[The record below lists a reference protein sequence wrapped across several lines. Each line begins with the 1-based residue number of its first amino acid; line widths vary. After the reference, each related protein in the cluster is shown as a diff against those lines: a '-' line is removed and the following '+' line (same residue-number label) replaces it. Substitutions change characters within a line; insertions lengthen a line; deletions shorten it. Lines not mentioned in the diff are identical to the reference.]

1 MQGSSG
7 DADIENVFVN
17 TAWEG
22 EGGMNKESSI
32 ETYTSPCVKQI
43 ASGNLL
49 YDAGSSNLVLC
60 DSLEEWDRVGGEREE
75 T

>member
-1 MQGSSG
+1 MQGRNRDS
-7 DADIENVFVN
+7 DIENRLTD

-60 DSLEEWDRVGGEREE
+60 DSLEEWDGVGGEREE